1 MSDYGIVTEAGAVR
15 FERLLPGPVERVWEY
30 LTDSE
35 LRRTWFAAGDME
47 LRPGGGL
54 TLLFRNSELAPD
66 DEEVPEKYRQY
77 EGMESKGQ
85 VVRVEP
91 PRLLVFEWFEEE
103 GLPTEVSFELEP
115 RGEQTLLIL
124 THRGL
129 PNRAMTVDVSGGW
142 HLHLDV
148 LGDVLAGRPRRPFW
162 ARNAALER
170 EYQGRIPAD
179 EPEGAAGPA

>member
-15 FERLLPGPVERVWEY
+15 FERLLPAPVERVWDY

-35 LRRTWFAAGDME
+35 LRRSWFAAGEIE
-47 LRPGGGL
+47 LAPGGGL

-66 DEEVPEKYRQY
+66 GEEVPEKYRQY
-77 EGMESKGQ
+77 EGMESKGE
-85 VVRVEP
+85 VVRAER
-91 PRLLVFEWFEEE
+91 PRLLVFEWFEEN
-103 GLPTEVSFELEP
+103 GPPTEVSFELEP
-115 RGEQTLLIL
+115 RGGQTLLTL
-124 THRGL
+124 THRRL

-162 ARNAALER
+162 AANARYAE
-170 EYQGRIPAD
+170 EYEARIPAG
-179 EPEGAAGPA
+179 EPAGSGAD